1 MASRRRFTRSHD
13 APSAQ
18 TTSRVIVTPPD
29 EHPSN
34 INPLTGSGLDDKSA
48 KTALIGFRFIERALL
63 IVAAAM
69 TIGATGIE
77 IVGVYRAQ
85 TITLADILL
94 IFLYTEV
101 MGMIAVFYTGRGSP
115 FVYPIFI
122 AVTALARLIVLQG
135 KDMAPENILF
145 EAAAILLLAIAAVII
160 IRAGKG

>member
-1 MASRRRFTRSHD
+1 
-13 APSAQ
+13 
-18 TTSRVIVTPPD
+18 VTPSD
-29 EHPSN
+29 DHPPN
-34 INPLTGSGLDDKSA
+34 IDPLSGNDLDDKSGRI
-48 KTALIGFRFIERALL
+48 ALFGFRIIERALL

-77 IVGVYRAQ
+77 IIGVYRAQ

-160 IRAGKG
+160 TRAGKG

>member
-1 MASRRRFTRSHD
+1 MTGPEERPTNID
-13 APSAQ
+13 A
-18 TTSRVIVTPPD
+18 
-29 EHPSN
+29 
-34 INPLTGSGLDDKSA
+34 LTGNDRDEKSGKL
-48 KTALIGFRFIERALL
+48 ALVGFRLIERALL
-63 IVAAAM
+63 MVAAVM

-101 MGMIAVFYTGRGSP
+101 MAMIAVFYTGRGSP

-145 EAAAILLLAIAAVII
+145 EAGAILLLAIAAVVI
-160 IRAGKG
+160 IRAGKA

>member
-1 MASRRRFTRSHD
+1 MT
-13 APSAQ
+13 AP
-18 TTSRVIVTPPD
+18 PPD
-29 EHPSN
+29 PAD
-34 INPLTGSGLDDKSA
+34 INPLTGHGVEDDGGRY
-48 KTALIGFRFIERALL
+48 ALVGFRWIERGLL
-63 IVAAAM
+63 MVAAAM
-69 TIGATGIE
+69 TIGAAGME
-77 IVGVYRAQ
+77 IVGVYQAR

-145 EAAAILLLAIAAVII
+145 EAGAILLLAIAAVII
-160 IRAGKG
+160 VRAGKV

>member
-1 MASRRRFTRSHD
+1 MTKPNPIAEEVPRDRADDAGETTR
-13 APSAQ
+13 
-18 TTSRVIVTPPD
+18 
-29 EHPSN
+29 
-34 INPLTGSGLDDKSA
+34 
-48 KTALIGFRFIERALL
+48 ALIWFRWIERGLL

-69 TIGATGIE
+69 TIGAAGLE
-77 IVGVYRAQ
+77 ILSVYHAR

-145 EAAAILLLAIAAVII
+145 EAGALLLLAIAAVVIV
-160 IRAGKG
+160 RAGKG

>member
-1 MASRRRFTRSHD
+1 
-13 APSAQ
+13 
-18 TTSRVIVTPPD
+18 VTPSD
-29 EHPSN
+29 DHPPN
-34 INPLTGSGLDDKSA
+34 IDPLSGTDLDDKSGRI
-48 KTALIGFRFIERALL
+48 ALFGFRIIERALL

-77 IVGVYRAQ
+77 IIGVYRAQ

-160 IRAGKG
+160 TRAGKG